1 MYQKANV
8 KVQILKYYGQFGS
21 ILEDFLIFKPYIHPF
36 LYYLPFEAEFALNLS
51 KLENPSPRDALCQ
64 VRLKFQRTY
73 LKHLTLFSL
82 FPYYLLFEG
91 KLVLNLNNIE
101 NPFPKD
107 ALC

>member
-1 MYQKANV
+1 MIPPFREIIDLFTFLKHT
-8 KVQILKYYGQFGS
+8 ILFS
-21 ILEDFLIFKPYIHPF
+21 LFP
-36 LYYLPFEAEFALNLS
+36 YYLPFEAEFALNLS
-51 KLENPSPRDALCQ
+51 KLENPSHRDALCQ

-101 NPFPKD
+101 NPFPKN
-107 ALC
+107 ALCANVKKR